1 MYKILLLAIISI
13 NCYADEK
20 ADSEKLKTEL
30 YKITQTS
37 HRPITYK
44 QANDIL
50 FTKLDNHN
58 GSVCSVY
65 SPSTCVVTNIVPSPK
80 VMNIEHT
87 WPQSEGANGDAK
99 SDLHHIFPVDSSVNS
114 IRSSLPFCEVVTVKW
129 ENGQSKRGIS
139 KFNEHCFE
147 PPADHKGDVARALFY
162 FSVRYRQ
169 PIDQNQEYF
178 LRKWHLEDPIDQKEI
193 DRNQSIKEFQNNS
206 NPFIDNPELVSKII
220 DF

>member
-1 MYKILLLAIISI
+1 MYKIILFSLFFI
-13 NCYADEK
+13 NCYADEI
-20 ADSEKLKTEL
+20 ASSEKLKTEL
-30 YKITQTS
+30 FKITQAS

-44 QANDIL
+44 QANNIL

-65 SPSTCVVTNIVPSPK
+65 SASTCIVTNIVPSPK

-139 KFNEHCFE
+139 IFNEHCFE

>member
-1 MYKILLLAIISI
+1 MYKIILLALFFI
-13 NCYADEK
+13 NCYADEI
-20 ADSEKLKTEL
+20 ANSEKLKTEL

-65 SPSTCVVTNIVPSPK
+65 SPRTCVVTNIVPSPK

-147 PPADHKGDVARALFY
+147 PPTDHKGDVARALFY